1 MSAQAIVSIRAFF
14 MFQDLHNAS
23 IKKAFKNSD
32 TKMTQALLGQK
43 LPEDW
48 GRSPPTIKRKEKL
61 FQVSA

>member
-1 MSAQAIVSIRAFF
+1 ML
-14 MFQDLHNAS
+14 QDLHNAS

-32 TKMTQALLGQK
+32 PKMTQALRGQN